1 MSSTPLHY
9 SVAICGAGPVG
20 QTLALLL
27 QRAGLAAEKILLID
41 AKTHQQAQHDARSI
55 ALSYGSRQILQSVGA
70 WSTHVTPIRQI
81 HVSRRGHFGR
91 CLIDAETYQLPALG
105 YVARYG
111 NIIAP
116 LQAQVVQAAIA
127 QQRPL
132 LIQQVL
138 EHADG
143 VELHAASGGV
153 FSAEIVVQAEGGL
166 FTQEQTQ
173 NIGHKNQQKN
183 YRQSAIVTQ
192 ITSAKGAGSCAFER
206 FTDQGPLALLPQDDG
221 YALVWCVHTDHVDQL
236 MDLSDAG
243 FLSALQQT
251 FGDRLGQFT
260 STGKRHRFPL
270 GLQIQEDDALDSRL
284 VKIGNA
290 AQILHP
296 VAGQGLNLG
305 LRDALTLSKNL
316 AGLVQ
321 ASATPHTIQLA
332 LQQFRRQR
340 QSDRSGTI
348 KLTDYLARR
357 FIQNGK
363 FSLSQN
369 MLGLGIGALD
379 LLAPAK
385 QALAE
390 QMIFGRR

>member
-1 MSSTPLHY
+1 
-9 SVAICGAGPVG
+9 
-20 QTLALLL
+20 
-27 QRAGLAAEKILLID
+27 
-41 AKTHQQAQHDARSI
+41 
-55 ALSYGSRQILQSVGA
+55 
-70 WSTHVTPIRQI
+70 
-81 HVSRRGHFGR
+81 
-91 CLIDAETYQLPALG
+91 
-105 YVARYG
+105 
-111 NIIAP
+111 
-116 LQAQVVQAAIA
+116 
-127 QQRPL
+127 
-132 LIQQVL
+132 
-138 EHADG
+138 
-143 VELHAASGGV
+143 
-153 FSAEIVVQAEGGL
+153 
-166 FTQEQTQ
+166 
-173 NIGHKNQQKN
+173 
-183 YRQSAIVTQ
+183 
-192 ITSAKGAGSCAFER
+192 
-206 FTDQGPLALLPQDDG
+206 
-221 YALVWCVHTDHVDQL
+221 
-236 MDLSDAG
+236 
-243 FLSALQQT
+243 
-251 FGDRLGQFT
+251 
-260 STGKRHRFPL
+260 
-270 GLQIQEDDALDSRL
+270 
-284 VKIGNA
+284 
-290 AQILHP
+290 